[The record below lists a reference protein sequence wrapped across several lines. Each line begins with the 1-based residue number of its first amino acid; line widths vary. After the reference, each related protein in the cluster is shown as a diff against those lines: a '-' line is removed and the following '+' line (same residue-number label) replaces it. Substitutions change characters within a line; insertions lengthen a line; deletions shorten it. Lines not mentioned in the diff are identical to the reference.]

1 MDNEF
6 LDQVEEDLNDNSHE
20 PATRGDVRNLALR
33 VELRIMKSES
43 ALIERISA
51 VRDQLDSRIT
61 ETSERLGNQI
71 AETNERL
78 TEASE
83 RLGNRITET
92 NERLGNQIA
101 ETNERLSNRI
111 TETSERLGN
120 RITETNER
128 LSSTNERITSLESS
142 LKDYMY
148 ATGWKFFGATIGTM
162 GAMFTVL
169 GIFINSSMK

>member
-1 MDNEF
+1 MNPTAIGTLMDNEF
-6 LDQVEEDLNDNSHE
+6 QRQVDEDLNDNSHE

-61 ETSERLGNQI
+61 ET
-71 AETNERL
+71 
-78 TEASE
+78 
-83 RLGNRITET
+83 
-92 NERLGNQIA
+92 
-101 ETNERLSNRI
+101 
-111 TETSERLGN
+111 
-120 RITETNER
+120 NER
-128 LSSTNERITSLESS
+128 LSSTNEQITSLESS

-148 ATGWKFFGATIGTM
+148 ATGWKFLGATIGTM

>member
-1 MDNEF
+1 MSME
-6 LDQVEEDLNDNSHE
+6 VLNDNSHE
-20 PATRGDVRNLALR
+20 PATRGDVRNLTLR

-61 ETSERLGNQI
+61 ETN
-71 AETNERL
+71 
-78 TEASE
+78 
-83 RLGNRITET
+83 
-92 NERLGNQIA
+92 
-101 ETNERLSNRI
+101 
-111 TETSERLGN
+111 ERLGN

>member
-6 LDQVEEDLNDNSHE
+6 IDQVDEDLNNSSTA
-20 PATRGDVRNLALR
+20 PATKGDIHNLALR

-51 VRDQLDSRIT
+51 VRDQLDKRIT
-61 ETSERLGNQI
+61 ETS
-71 AETNERL
+71 
-78 TEASE
+78 
-83 RLGNRITET
+83 
-92 NERLGNQIA
+92 
-101 ETNERLSNRI
+101 
-111 TETSERLGN
+111 
-120 RITETNER
+120 ER